1 MTTKRPTP
9 SHLAIR
15 CRRVEGP
22 PVVSVRVWIRGG
34 ARSETIPG
42 QALISGRAL
51 SEGTR
56 NRTWRAIA
64 EEAEARGMM
73 LSSFAGFEF
82 CGVAIDALAEDWQLA
97 LEWAAELALEPAFP
111 EDRCRWLAR
120 QATAE
125 LQSLADQPEVRTAW
139 AFLEQLYTPHP
150 RARPIQGT
158 AEDLASLS
166 AADCVGF
173 HRQGLAQ
180 GLIVTVAGRIDSNH
194 TRTVAEGLFRGVSSQ
209 ALPVVDVPSP
219 TGLAEVRRE
228 VSTGSADQAHFYAGH
243 LTVAA
248 DHPAVPALELVGV
261 VLGSGSGL
269 TARIPYRIR
278 EQEGLAYVVGA
289 ETVAGAGLDP
299 GRLMVYVGTAPENLS
314 RTELAVREE
323 VTRLLESGITDQ
335 EMQDARAYLLG
346 REPFRRETARQWS
359 EILAAAE
366 FYGLPVDD
374 PDWMQERWRRLDRS
388 EVEETARRHLEPDRL
403 QITIGR

>member
-1 MTTKRPTP
+1 M
-9 SHLAIR
+9 
-15 CRRVEGP
+15 
-22 PVVSVRVWIRGG
+22 VSVRVWIRGG
-34 ARSETIPG
+34 ARSEKIPG

-56 NRTWRAIA
+56 TRTWASIA

-73 LSSFAGFEF
+73 LSSFAGFEV

-97 LEWAAELALEPAFP
+97 LEWAAELALEPTFP

-150 RARPIQGT
+150 RAQPLQGT
-158 AEDLASLS
+158 PQDLAGLS
-166 AADCVGF
+166 AADCAAF

-180 GLIVTVAGRIDSNH
+180 GLIVTVAGRIEPDR
-194 TRTVAEGLFRGVSSQ
+194 TRSMTEDLFQGVSGQ
-209 ALPVVDVPSP
+209 ALPVADVPTP
-219 TGLAEVRRE
+219 AGLDEARRQ

-299 GRLMVYVGTAPENLS
+299 GRLLVYVGTAPVNLS
-314 RTELAVREE
+314 RTEQAVREE
-323 VTRLLESGITDQ
+323 LSRLLESGITDQ

-366 FYGLPVDD
+366 LYGLPIDD
-374 PDWMQERWRRLDRS
+374 PEWMQERWRRLDRS
-388 EVEETARRHLEPDRL
+388 EVEETVRQHLEPERL
-403 QITIGR
+403 QITIGK

>member
-1 MTTKRPTP
+1 
-9 SHLAIR
+9 
-15 CRRVEGP
+15 
-22 PVVSVRVWIRGG
+22 VVSVRVWIRGG
-34 ARSETIPG
+34 ARSESIPG

-51 SEGTR
+51 TEGSRT
-56 NRTWRAIA
+56 RTWQEIA
-64 EEAEARGMM
+64 AEAEARGMM
-73 LSSFAGFEF
+73 LSSFAGFEV
-82 CGVAIDALAEDWQLA
+82 CGVAIDALAADWRLA

-125 LQSLADQPEVRTAW
+125 LQSLADQPDVRTVW

-150 RARPIQGT
+150 RARPLQGT
-158 AEDLASLS
+158 REGLERLT
-166 AADCVGF
+166 AADCAAF

-180 GLIVTVAGRIDSNH
+180 GLIVTVAGRIESDH
-194 TRTVAEGLFRGVSSQ
+194 TRTVAEDLFRGVSGR
-209 ALPVVDVPSP
+209 ALPVADVPSP
-219 TGLAEVRRE
+219 KGLGEPRRT

-248 DHPAVPALELVGV
+248 DHPALPALELLSV

-289 ETVAGAGLDP
+289 ETVSGAGLDP
-299 GRLMVYVGTAPENLS
+299 GRLMIYVGTAPGNLS
-314 RTELAVREE
+314 QTEQAVREE
-323 VTRLLESGITDQ
+323 MARLLESGITDQ

-366 FYGLPVDD
+366 LYGLPVDD
-374 PDWMQERWRRLDRS
+374 PDWMQDRWRRLDRPQ
-388 EVEETARRHLEPDRL
+388 VEDMARRHLEPERL
-403 QITIGR
+403 QITIGQ